1 MLSDP
6 RVFSGVYADHMKKV
20 REGGYAFINDRTSLL
35 MERFTDC
42 GLALV
47 LVEELLTPYAIGMQ
61 LNSPYERLI
70 KEV

>member
-1 MLSDP
+1 
-6 RVFSGVYADHMKKV
+6 MKKV